1 MVDKI
6 GNFIGDKYRSI
17 ASNFMN
23 TLKDSKFYEEGIL
36 TPEEFLQAGEFLTL
50 KCPTWKWSSNKS
62 NLVDYL
68 PNNKQF
74 ITTSVPCIKRVSSYY
89 KQNSNYLENNL
100 KDDWTEPIFD
110 QNNEKKLVKEIS
122 LNKEENCNNKVVIN
136 EIDDYCNFD
145 IEPVKNEEE
154 IKNDQIENDCF
165 IVEVEDNIV
174 KSRTYELSITYDYYY
189 RVPRLWLIGYSESG
203 NPLSIDEIKEDIV
216 LDYYDK
222 TVTIE
227 KHPFLNQICVSI
239 HPCKHSVLIKAMI
252 KNFENNGKKLEVE
265 KAILLLLK
273 FFSSVIP
280 TIKYD
285 YTLDIDF

>member
-23 TLKDSKFYEEGIL
+23 TLKDTKFYEEGIL
-36 TPEEFLQAGEFLTL
+36 TPEEFLLAGDFVTL

-62 NLVDYL
+62 HAVDYL

-74 ITTSVPCIKRVSSYY
+74 ITTNVPCIKRVSSYY
-89 KQNSNYLENNL
+89 KQNSNYVENKLN
-100 KDDWTEPIFD
+100 DDWTEPIFD
-110 QNNEKKLVKEIS
+110 QNVEKTQVKDIF
-122 LNKEENCNNKVVIN
+122 LNKEDNNSKVVIN
-136 EIDDYCNFD
+136 EIYDYCNLD
-145 IEPVKNEEE
+145 IEPIKDDVE
-154 IKNDQIENDCF
+154 IKNQNVENDCF
-165 IVEVEDNIV
+165 IVEVEDSIV

-189 RVPRLWLIGYSESG
+189 RVPRLWLIGYSENG
-203 NPLSIDEIKEDIV
+203 NPLSVNEIKEDIV

-227 KHPFLNQICVSI
+227 KHPFLDQICVSI

-265 KAILLLLK
+265 KIILLLLK

>member
-6 GNFIGDKYRSI
+6 GNFIGDKYRSL

-23 TLKDSKFYEEGIL
+23 PLKETKFYEEGVL
-36 TPEEFLQAGEFLTL
+36 TPEEFLLAGDFVTQ
-50 KCPTWKWSSNKS
+50 KCPTWKWAANKS
-62 NLVDYL
+62 HLVDYL

-74 ITTSVPCIKRVSSYY
+74 ITTTVPCLSRVSSYY
-89 KQNSNYLENNL
+89 KQSSNYVENKLN
-100 KDDWTEPIFD
+100 DDWTEPIFD
-110 QNNEKKLVKEIS
+110 QNKEKTQVKDICF
-122 LNKEENCNNKVVIN
+122 NKDENKGKTVVIN
-136 EIDDYCNFD
+136 EIDDYMSLE
-145 IEPVKNEEE
+145 IEPVDNEVAEVTDPTNNE
-154 IKNDQIENDCF
+154 CL
-165 IVEVEDNIV
+165 IVEIEDGIV
-174 KSRTYELSITYDYYY
+174 KSRTYEVTITYDYYY

-203 NPLSIDEIKEDIV
+203 NPLSVNDIKEDIV

-227 KHPFLNQICVSI
+227 KHPFLDQLCVSI

-252 KNFENNGKKLEVE
+252 KNAENCGKKLEVE
-265 KAILLLLK
+265 KIILLLLK
-273 FFSSVIP
+273 FFSSIIP